1 MDNNGFD
8 VERLIHP
15 IGVDTFFDEHWERK
29 PVHVQRDERDYYA
42 ELLRHRDL
50 DELITN
56 SDMRYPALKLV
67 PKGAG
72 GYYRPDIYTTN
83 FRHGNDAFNGEP
95 DLEKVLQE
103 YRSGST
109 VVLPSL
115 ERTWQPIRRLC
126 LMLEAYFNHA
136 ARANVYITKD
146 NSQGFSP
153 HYDTHE
159 VFVLQIAGSKRWRVY
174 DAPVSLPLVSQP
186 FSGQAFGADN
196 KHPQPLLEC
205 TLEQGDLLYI
215 PRGYVHQAFTSSD
228 FSVHVTIGITVYTW
242 VDLAAELFMSSM
254 ENPRFRNALPPG
266 FADNPNLRETLRN
279 GMAALLS
286 ELSENCDYDGLI
298 DRFTKKVSSNRLK
311 TRQTFRCDLS
321 S

>member
-1 MDNNGFD
+1 MDNNGFN

-15 IGVDTFFDEHWERK
+15 LALNTFFDEYWERK
-29 PVHVQRDERDYYA
+29 PVHVQRNDRDYYA
-42 ELLRHRDL
+42 ELLCHQDL
-50 DELITN
+50 DNLITN

-72 GYYRPDIYTTN
+72 GHYRPDMYTTN
-83 FRHGNDAFNGEP
+83 LRHGNDTFNGEP
-95 DLEKVLQE
+95 DLEKVIQE
-103 YRSGST
+103 YRSGTT

-159 VFVLQIAGSKRWRVY
+159 VFVLQIAGSKHWSVY
-174 DAPVSLPLVSQP
+174 DAPLPLPLVSQP
-186 FSGQAFGADN
+186 FYAQPFSADTEL
-196 KHPQPLLEC
+196 PQPLLEC
-205 TLEQGDLLYI
+205 NLEQGDLLYI
-215 PRGYVHQAFTSSD
+215 PRGYLHQAYTSSE
-228 FSVHVTIGITVYTW
+228 FSVHVTVGITVYTW

-254 ENPRFRNALPPG
+254 ENPRFRRALPPG
-266 FADNPNLRETLRN
+266 FADNPDLREALRN
-279 GMAALLS
+279 GMGELLS
-286 ELSENCDYDGLI
+286 ELSANCDYDRLI
-298 DRFTKKVSSNRLK
+298 DKFTQKVSSNRLK
-311 TRQTFRCDLS
+311 PKGTFRCDLS